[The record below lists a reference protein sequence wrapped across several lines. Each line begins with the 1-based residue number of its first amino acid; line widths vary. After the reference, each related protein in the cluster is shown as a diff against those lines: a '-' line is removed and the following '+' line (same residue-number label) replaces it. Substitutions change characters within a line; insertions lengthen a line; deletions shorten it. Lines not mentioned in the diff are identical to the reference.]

1 MSYLEDPRVFFA
13 AERTFLAWLR
23 TGLGIAALGL
33 ALAKY
38 RIFIATLQQ
47 EPIKT
52 AKQEPSFFI
61 GVIIILIGLLSI
73 LFALIQFRRFIKT
86 LNPKEFPP
94 KYTHRI
100 AVHFGLITQLLIL
113 LLLGYLILY

>member
-38 RIFIATLQQ
+38 RLFIATLQQ
-47 EPIKT
+47 ESLRA

-61 GVIIILIGLLSI
+61 GVIIIVIGMLAIFFS
-73 LFALIQFRRFIKT
+73 LIQFRRFIKT
-86 LNPKEFPP
+86 LDPKEFPP
-94 KYTHRI
+94 RYSHRV
-100 AVHFGLITQLLIL
+100 AVYFGLMAQLLIL